1 MRYVLTIDLISFEHV
16 EYFSGIL
23 TWRHFW
29 YLILL
34 GATVQIL
41 AAEFGDERPIIDVNK
56 VGKAH
61 SRPELHAESIG
72 DGVLGPK

>member
-1 MRYVLTIDLISFEHV
+1 MITLIDLISFEHV

-23 TWRHFW
+23 TWLHFW
-29 YLILL
+29 CPILL

-56 VGKAH
+56 VRKAH
-61 SRPELHAESIG
+61 SRPELPAESIS
-72 DGVLGPK
+72 DGVLGPN